1 MYAIV
6 DIETTGSSAAKGKIT
21 EIAILIHDGK
31 RVVDEYQT
39 LLNPESYIP
48 MNITALTGISNEM
61 VAEAPR
67 FFEVAKEIHQFLE
80 GNIFVAHNVN
90 FDYSF
95 IKKEFQDL
103 GASFKLPKLCTVRL
117 SRKVFPGLKSY
128 SLGRLCDHFDIE
140 NAARHRAMGDAR
152 ATAILMDRILEAENG
167 EIEFFLKKNSKEAD
181 LPPNLQRDV
190 FENLPEATG
199 IYYFHDEHGKVLY
212 VGKANNIQKRV
223 RSHFS
228 STDVVFKQQLKDKI
242 HNVSY
247 ELCGDE
253 MIAFL
258 KESYEIKRLFPPFNK
273 AQKFPTAKYGLY
285 HYVDGKGHDRVSVSK
300 VQKGLKP
307 LKTFPSFDK
316 GRAFLTQWVK
326 ENQLNPEHCGL
337 PESLLLYYGYSY
349 EETDP
354 EQLKERFEK
363 AKQSLSVAQGSY
375 ALVGKGRSVNES
387 SLVYVEDGKY
397 LGYAFLDKDES
408 LISPSEIRDRVE
420 RFPDTA
426 DVQSIIKQFL
436 EKRQVIS
443 FDERY

>member
-6 DIETTGSSAAKGKIT
+6 DIETTGSSAANGKIT

-39 LLNPESYIP
+39 LLNPEAYIP

-61 VAEAPR
+61 VADAPR

-103 GASFKLPKLCTVRL
+103 GANFNLPKLCTVRL

-128 SLGRLCDHFDIE
+128 SLGRLCEHFDIKNE
-140 NAARHRAMGDAR
+140 ARHRAMGDAR
-152 ATAILMDRILEAENG
+152 ATSILMDHILENEEG
-167 EIEFFLKKNSKEAD
+167 QIEFFLKKTSKEAD
-181 LPPNLQRDV
+181 LPPNLDRSI
-190 FENLPEATG
+190 FENLPELTG
-199 IYYFHDEHGKVLY
+199 IYYFHDDHGKVLY
-212 VGKANNIQKRV
+212 VGKAKNIKSRV

-242 HNVSY
+242 SNVTF
-247 ELCGDE
+247 EICGDE

-273 AQKFPTAKYGLY
+273 AQKFPSAKFGMY
-285 HYVDGKGHDRVSVSK
+285 HYKDGNGHDRVLVSK

-307 LKTFPSFDK
+307 IRTFPSFDK
-316 GRAFLTQWVK
+316 GRAFLVQWVK
-326 ENQLNPEHCGL
+326 QYELKPEHCGL
-337 PESLLLYYGYSY
+337 PDTLLNYYGYSFDDA
-349 EETDP
+349 EPRT
-354 EQLKERFEK
+354 LSERFIQAVKEI
-363 AKQSLSVAQGSY
+363 SLEESSY
-375 ALVGKGRSVNES
+375 CLIGKGRSNDERSIVLIE
-387 SLVYVEDGKY
+387 EGKY
-397 LGYAFLDKDES
+397 QGFGYFDQDNAIESVEHIKDG
-408 LISPSEIRDRVE
+408 IQ
-420 RFPDTA
+420 RFPETP
-426 DVQSIIKQFL
+426 DVQSIIKQFIQ
-436 EKRQVIS
+436 KREVLNL
-443 FDERY
+443 